1 MASKSKTTLYQTR
14 VRTKLSDACHRQD
27 WLMCMDEFASAT
39 ATLNPPDRLVKVALI
54 DDGVK
59 TSYADLDS
67 NVEAGWSGWLQS
79 ETYSHDGIGKK
90 SPREYLGNYNSS
102 QTGHGTVMAYYIRR
116 VCPNVRLY
124 IAKLDPQLRP
134 EIGGHGER
142 VTFSIESAAKV
153 RLPP

>member
-1 MASKSKTTLYQTR
+1 
-14 VRTKLSDACHRQD
+14 
-27 WLMCMDEFASAT
+27 MDEFASAT
-39 ATLNPPDRLVKVALI
+39 ALISPPDHTVKVALI

-59 TSYADLDS
+59 TSYADLDA
-67 NVEAGWSGWLQS
+67 NVETGWSGWRQS
-79 ETYSHDGIGKK
+79 DTHSDARKRK
-90 SPREYLGNYNSS
+90 RSPKEYLGNYNSS

-153 RLPP
+153 SLPP